1 MKNFIQEFKEFA
13 IKGNVIDLAV
23 GVVMGGAFGKI
34 VTSLV
39 NDLIMPFIL
48 LITGSGLAGKIELRP
63 ESAGQEAIYL
73 QWGNF
78 LQTIIDFSIIALSI
92 FVVIRIINRFK
103 RKEEVKAEE
112 ETVVTK
118 SDEVILLESILKT
131 LQEK

>member
-48 LITGSGLAGKIELRP
+48 LITGSGLAGKIVLRP